1 MAGFLRH
8 KSDSLLRAFRLP
20 VEDSQDLVMSNTQ
33 PHEEHQ
39 SPIKTPKQLIVT
51 ILLSFIVPIIIII
64 LLVKLV
70 TAGDQVGAGS
80 NTLGPEATQK
90 RIAPIARLDLVDASG
105 PKVFKTGEQVYKAVC
120 AGCHDSG
127 AAGAPKFADAAAW
140 AGPNAT
146 GLQSMV
152 ASVIKGKGAMP
163 AKGGNPALDDFEI
176 ARAVVYMANS
186 AGGKFAEPAEPK
198 PADAAAAP
206 AAAPATATAAAPAP
220 VAAVAA
226 APAMAAAAP
235 AAPAAAAATNGVGEK
250 LYKQACAACHNA
262 GVAGAPKFADKAAWA
277 PRIATGMDAMV
288 ASVIAGKGIMPAKGG
303 AAGASDA
310 DLRAAT
316 QYMVDAAK

>member
-1 MAGFLRH
+1 
-8 KSDSLLRAFRLP
+8 
-20 VEDSQDLVMSNTQ
+20 MSNTQ
-33 PHEEHQ
+33 PHEEHH

-51 ILLSFIVPIIIII
+51 IVLSFILPVIIII

-70 TAGDQVGAGS
+70 TTGDQVGAGS
-80 NTLGPEATQK
+80 NTLTPEAIQN
-90 RIAPIARLDLVDASG
+90 RIAPVAKLELVDASG
-105 PKVFKTGEQVYKAVC
+105 PKVFKTGAQVYKAVC

-152 ASVIKGKGAMP
+152 ANVVKGKGAMP

-176 ARAVVYMANS
+176 ERAVVYMANS

-198 PADAAAAP
+198 PAAPAAAAP
-206 AAAPATATAAAPAP
+206 P
-220 VAAVAA
+220 
-226 APAMAAAAP
+226 AAP
-235 AAPAAAAATNGVGEK
+235 AAPMVAATVATPIPAVAPPAAAAAATSDVGEK
-250 LYKQACAACHNA
+250 IYKQACAACHIA
-262 GVAGAPKFADKAAWA
+262 GVAGAPKFGDKTAWA

-288 ASVIAGKGIMPAKGG
+288 AAVISGKGIMPPKGG

-316 QYMVDAAK
+316 QYMVNAAQ

>member
-1 MAGFLRH
+1 
-8 KSDSLLRAFRLP
+8 
-20 VEDSQDLVMSNTQ
+20 MSNTQ
-33 PHEEHQ
+33 PHEDHH

-51 ILLSFIVPIIIII
+51 IVLSFILPVIIII
-64 LLVKLV
+64 LLVNLV
-70 TAGDQVGAGS
+70 TTGDQVGAGS
-80 NTLGPEATQK
+80 NTLTPEAIQK
-90 RIAPIARLDLVDASG
+90 RIAPVAKLELVDASG
-105 PKVFKTGEQVYKAVC
+105 PKVFKTGAQVYKAVC

-152 ASVIKGKGAMP
+152 ANVVKGKGAMP

-176 ARAVVYMANS
+176 ERAVVYMANS

-198 PADAAAAP
+198 PAAPAAAAP
-206 AAAPATATAAAPAP
+206 P
-220 VAAVAA
+220 
-226 APAMAAAAP
+226 AAP
-235 AAPAAAAATNGVGEK
+235 AAPMVAATVATPVPAVAPPAAAAAATSDVGEK
-250 LYKQACAACHNA
+250 IYKQACAACHIA
-262 GVAGAPKFADKAAWA
+262 GVAGAPKFGDKTAWA

-288 ASVIAGKGIMPAKGG
+288 AAVISGKGIMPPKGG

-316 QYMVDAAK
+316 QYMVNAAQ

>member
-1 MAGFLRH
+1 
-8 KSDSLLRAFRLP
+8 
-20 VEDSQDLVMSNTQ
+20 MSNTQ
-33 PHEEHQ
+33 PHEEHH

-51 ILLSFIVPIIIII
+51 IVLSFILPVIIII

-70 TAGDQVGAGS
+70 TTGEQVGAGS
-80 NTLGPEATQK
+80 NTLTPEAIQK
-90 RIAPIARLDLVDASG
+90 RIAPVAKLDLVDASG
-105 PKVFKTGEQVYKAVC
+105 PKVFKTGVQVYKAAC
-120 AGCHDSG
+120 AGCHDAG

-163 AKGGNPALDDFEI
+163 AKGGNPTLDNFEI
-176 ARAVVYMANS
+176 ERAVVYMANS

-198 PADAAAAP
+198 PAAASAAPAAVAPPAAPMVATTVVAAAP
-206 AAAPATATAAAPAP
+206 AAAPAPATSD
-220 VAAVAA
+220 
-226 APAMAAAAP
+226 
-235 AAPAAAAATNGVGEK
+235 VGEK
-250 LYKQACAACHNA
+250 LYKQACAACHIA
-262 GVAGAPKFADKAAWA
+262 GVAGAPKFGDKTAWA

-288 ASVIAGKGIMPAKGG
+288 AAVISGKGIMPAKGG

>member
-1 MAGFLRH
+1 
-8 KSDSLLRAFRLP
+8 
-20 VEDSQDLVMSNTQ
+20 MSNTQ

-51 ILLSFIVPIIIII
+51 IVLSFVVPIIIII

-198 PADAAAAP
+198 PAEAAAAP
-206 AAAPATATAAAPAP
+206 AAAPAP
-220 VAAVAA
+220 VAVVAA
-226 APAMAAAAP
+226 APAMAAAAAP
-235 AAPAAAAATNGVGEK
+235 AAPAAPAPAAAATNGVGEK
-250 LYKQACAACHNA
+250 LYKQACAACHTA
-262 GVAGAPKFADKAAWA
+262 GIAGAPKFADKAAWA

>member
-1 MAGFLRH
+1 
-8 KSDSLLRAFRLP
+8 
-20 VEDSQDLVMSNTQ
+20 MSNTQ
-33 PHEEHQ
+33 PHEEHH

-51 ILLSFIVPIIIII
+51 IVLSFILPVIIII

-70 TAGDQVGAGS
+70 TTGEQVGAGS
-80 NTLGPEATQK
+80 NTLTPEAIQK
-90 RIAPIARLDLVDASG
+90 RIAPVAKLDLVDASG
-105 PKVFKTGEQVYKAVC
+105 PKVFKTGVQVYKAAC
-120 AGCHDSG
+120 AGCHDAG
-127 AAGAPKFADAAAW
+127 AAGAPKFADATAW

-163 AKGGNPALDDFEI
+163 AKGGNPTLDDFEI
-176 ARAVVYMANS
+176 ERAVVYMANS

-198 PADAAAAP
+198 PAAPAAAAP
-206 AAAPATATAAAPAP
+206 AAAPAAPMVAATVAAAPAVTLPAAAAPAP
-220 VAAVAA
+220 
-226 APAMAAAAP
+226 
-235 AAPAAAAATNGVGEK
+235 ATSDVGEK
-250 LYKQACAACHNA
+250 LYKQACAACHIA
-262 GVAGAPKFADKAAWA
+262 GVAGAPKFGDKTAWA

-288 ASVIAGKGIMPAKGG
+288 AAVISGKGIMPAKGG

>member
-1 MAGFLRH
+1 
-8 KSDSLLRAFRLP
+8 
-20 VEDSQDLVMSNTQ
+20 MSNTQ
-33 PHEEHQ
+33 PHEEHH

-51 ILLSFIVPIIIII
+51 IVLSFILPVIIII

-70 TAGDQVGAGS
+70 TTGEQVGAGS
-80 NTLGPEATQK
+80 NTLTPEAIQK
-90 RIAPIARLDLVDASG
+90 RIAPVAKLDLVDASG
-105 PKVFKTGEQVYKAVC
+105 PKVFKTGVQVYKAAC
-120 AGCHDSG
+120 AGCHDAG

-163 AKGGNPALDDFEI
+163 AKGGNPALDNFEI
-176 ARAVVYMANS
+176 ERAVVYMANS

-198 PADAAAAP
+198 PAAASAAPAAVAPPAAPMVATTVVAAAP
-206 AAAPATATAAAPAP
+206 AAAPAPATSD
-220 VAAVAA
+220 
-226 APAMAAAAP
+226 
-235 AAPAAAAATNGVGEK
+235 VGEK
-250 LYKQACAACHNA
+250 LYKQACAACHIA
-262 GVAGAPKFADKAAWA
+262 GVAGAPKFGDKTAWA

-288 ASVIAGKGIMPAKGG
+288 AAVISGKGIMPAKGG

>member
-1 MAGFLRH
+1 
-8 KSDSLLRAFRLP
+8 
-20 VEDSQDLVMSNTQ
+20 MSNTQ

-39 SPIKTPKQLIVT
+39 SPIKTPKQLIIT
-51 ILLSFIVPIIIII
+51 IVLSFILPIIIII

-70 TAGDQVGAGS
+70 TTGEQVGAGS
-80 NTLGPEATQK
+80 DILSPEATQK
-90 RIAPIARLDLVDASG
+90 RIAPVAKLDLVDASG

-152 ASVIKGKGAMP
+152 ASVVKGKGAMP

-176 ARAVVYMANS
+176 ERAVVYLANS

-198 PADAAAAP
+198 PAEAPAASAPAAPMAAAPMVAVATP
-206 AAAPATATAAAPAP
+206 AAAPAPAPAP
-220 VAAVAA
+220 
-226 APAMAAAAP
+226 
-235 AAPAAAAATNGVGEK
+235 APAAATNDVGEK
-250 LYKQACAACHNA
+250 LYKQACAACHIA
-262 GVAGAPKFADKAAWA
+262 GVAGAPKFGDKTAWA

-288 ASVIAGKGIMPAKGG
+288 ASVIKGKGIMPAKGG
-303 AAGASDA
+303 AANASDA

>member
-1 MAGFLRH
+1 
-8 KSDSLLRAFRLP
+8 
-20 VEDSQDLVMSNTQ
+20 MSNTQ

-39 SPIKTPKQLIVT
+39 SPIKTPKQLIVVV
-51 ILLSFIVPIIIII
+51 LLSFIVPIIVII

-80 NTLGPEATQK
+80 DTLGPEATQT
-90 RIAPIARLDLVDASG
+90 RIAPVAKLELVDASG
-105 PKVFKTGEQVYKAVC
+105 PKVFKTGEQVYTAAC
-120 AGCHDSG
+120 AGCHAAG

-146 GLQSMV
+146 GLESMV

-176 ARAVVYMANS
+176 TRAVVYMANK
-186 AGGKFAEPAEPK
+186 AGGNFAEPK
-198 PADAAAAP
+198 PADSTP
-206 AAAPATATAAAPAP
+206 A
-220 VAAVAA
+220 
-226 APAMAAAAP
+226 AAAAP
-235 AAPAAAAATNGVGEK
+235 AAPVVAAPVAAPVAVAAAPVAAAAPAPAPAAATNAIGEK
-250 LYKQACAACHNA
+250 LYKQACAACHIA
-262 GVAGAPKFADKAAWA
+262 GVAGAPKFADKTAWA

-288 ASVIAGKGIMPAKGG
+288 AAVIKGKGIMPPRGG
-303 AAGASDA
+303 AANASDD

>member
-1 MAGFLRH
+1 
-8 KSDSLLRAFRLP
+8 
-20 VEDSQDLVMSNTQ
+20 MSNTQ
-33 PHEEHQ
+33 PHEEHH

-51 ILLSFIVPIIIII
+51 IVLSFILPIIIII

-70 TAGDQVGAGS
+70 TTGEQVGAGS
-80 NTLGPEATQK
+80 NTLTPEAIQK
-90 RIAPIARLDLVDASG
+90 RIAPVAKLDLVDASG
-105 PKVFKTGEQVYKAVC
+105 PKVFKTGVQVYKAAC
-120 AGCHDSG
+120 AGCHDAG
-127 AAGAPKFADAAAW
+127 AAGAPKFADATAW

-163 AKGGNPALDDFEI
+163 AKGGNPTLDDFEI
-176 ARAVVYMANS
+176 ERAVVYMANS

-198 PADAAAAP
+198 PAPAPAAAAP
-206 AAAPATATAAAPAP
+206 AAAPAAPMVAAKVAAPAVTLPAAAAPAP
-220 VAAVAA
+220 
-226 APAMAAAAP
+226 
-235 AAPAAAAATNGVGEK
+235 ATSDVGEK
-250 LYKQACAACHNA
+250 LYKQACAACHIA
-262 GVAGAPKFADKAAWA
+262 GVAGAPKFGDKTAWA

-288 ASVIAGKGIMPAKGG
+288 AAVISGKGIMPAKGG

>member
-1 MAGFLRH
+1 
-8 KSDSLLRAFRLP
+8 
-20 VEDSQDLVMSNTQ
+20 MSNTQ

-51 ILLSFIVPIIIII
+51 IVLSFVLPIIIII

-80 NTLGPEATQK
+80 DVLGPEATQK
-90 RIAPIARLDLVDASG
+90 RIAPVAKLDLVDASG
-105 PKVFKTGEQVYKAVC
+105 PKVFKTGEQVYTAVC
-120 AGCHDSG
+120 AGCHIAG

-140 AGPNAT
+140 SAPIAT
-146 GLQSMV
+146 GLQSMIANV
-152 ASVIKGKGAMP
+152 VKGKGAMP

-176 ARAVVYMANS
+176 ARAVVYMANA

-198 PADAAAAP
+198 PAEAPAAAAP
-206 AAAPATATAAAPAP
+206 AAAPVMAPAAATTPTAP
-220 VAAVAA
+220 AAVAA
-226 APAMAAAAP
+226 APAPAP
-235 AAPAAAAATNGVGEK
+235 ATNDVGEK
-250 LYKQACAACHNA
+250 LYKQACAACHVA

-277 PRIATGMDAMV
+277 PRIATGMDALV
-288 ASVIAGKGIMPAKGG
+288 ASVVAGKGIMPAKGG

>member
-1 MAGFLRH
+1 
-8 KSDSLLRAFRLP
+8 
-20 VEDSQDLVMSNTQ
+20 MSNTQ

-51 ILLSFIVPIIIII
+51 VVLSFVVPIIIII

-80 NTLGPEATQK
+80 DTLGPEATQK
-90 RIAPIARLDLVDASG
+90 RIAPVAKLELVDASG

-140 AGPNAT
+140 SAPIAT
-146 GLQSMV
+146 GLQAMV
-152 ASVIKGKGAMP
+152 ASVVKGKGAMP

-198 PADAAAAP
+198 PAEAAPAAAAP
-206 AAAPATATAAAPAP
+206 AAAPAPMAAAPM
-220 VAAVAA
+220 AV
-226 APAMAAAAP
+226 AAAAP
-235 AAPAAAAATNGVGEK
+235 AAAAPAAAAPATNNAGEK
-250 LYKQACAACHNA
+250 LYKQACAACHIA

-277 PRIATGMDAMV
+277 PRIATGMDALV
-288 ASVIAGKGIMPAKGG
+288 TSVIKGKGIMPAKGG
-303 AAGASDA
+303 AASASDA

>member
-1 MAGFLRH
+1 
-8 KSDSLLRAFRLP
+8 
-20 VEDSQDLVMSNTQ
+20 MSNTQ
-33 PHEEHQ
+33 PHEEHH

-51 ILLSFIVPIIIII
+51 IVLSFILPVIIII

-70 TAGDQVGAGS
+70 TTGEQVGAGS
-80 NTLGPEATQK
+80 NTLTPEAIQN
-90 RIAPIARLDLVDASG
+90 RIAPVAKLDLVDASG
-105 PKVFKTGEQVYKAVC
+105 PKVFKTGVQVYKAAC
-120 AGCHDSG
+120 AGCHDAG
-127 AAGAPKFADAAAW
+127 AAGAPKFADATAW

-163 AKGGNPALDDFEI
+163 AKGGNPTLDDFEI
-176 ARAVVYMANS
+176 ERAVVYMANS

-198 PADAAAAP
+198 PAPAAAAP
-206 AAAPATATAAAPAP
+206 AAAPAAPMVAAKVAAPAVTLPAAAAPAP
-220 VAAVAA
+220 
-226 APAMAAAAP
+226 
-235 AAPAAAAATNGVGEK
+235 ATSDVGEK
-250 LYKQACAACHNA
+250 LYKQACAACHIA
-262 GVAGAPKFADKAAWA
+262 GVAGAPKFGDKTAWA

-288 ASVIAGKGIMPAKGG
+288 AAVISGKGIMPAKGG